1 MTAATSEGDVKPDVT
16 SPKIRITVQFNGTQT
31 LRFNYDG
38 TNIRDEDTADD
49 LEMDDEDA
57 VIDGQIFQVWITIM
71 HRAIG
76 NSNLVIIFRKAGA
89 YVSKGIFSATFDQS
103 CNLSGAESGN
113 LDLLLLEGLCRPC
126 GLFDHFS
133 LKTDSLEPLRYN
145 SRLLGHPIVSSP
157 NSQNTAIAFHKLI
170 DGRRTFPTQAYRKLL
185 APCGTVCTLADLA
198 VMFER

>member
-16 SPKIRITVQFNGTQT
+16 SPKIRITVQFNGTRTYRWLIGRPNAGLRRAARNKPLSKVLDTFCEKANVDRKT

-57 VIDGQIFQVWITIM
+57 VIDGQIFQ
-71 HRAIG
+71 
-76 NSNLVIIFRKAGA
+76 
-89 YVSKGIFSATFDQS
+89 
-103 CNLSGAESGN
+103 
-113 LDLLLLEGLCRPC
+113 EGG
-126 GLFDHFS
+126 GLW
-133 LKTDSLEPLRYN
+133 PLGYN
-145 SRLLGHPIVSSP
+145 PRLLGQPIVSSP
-157 NSQNTAIAFHKLI
+157 DAQNTAIAFHKLI